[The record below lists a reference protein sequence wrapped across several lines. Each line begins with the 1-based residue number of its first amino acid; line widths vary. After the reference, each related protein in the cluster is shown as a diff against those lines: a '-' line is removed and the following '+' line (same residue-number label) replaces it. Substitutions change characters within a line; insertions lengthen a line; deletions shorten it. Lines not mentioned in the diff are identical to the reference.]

1 MISYIYATVV
11 VSYYLLV
18 KELVTRKL
26 KFQVFTPSFF
36 AKNFWHIFS
45 SIVNKRFCKTL
56 EKFLSLAKNKCQFF
70 PAVYPKIE

>member
-36 AKNFWHIFS
+36 AKNFWHSFS
-45 SIVNKRFCKTL
+45 SS
-56 EKFLSLAKNKCQFF
+56 EQSLTFENSSSFAKNEYHLF
-70 PAVYPKIE
+70 PAVYLKIE